1 MASALDDLRVLDLSD
16 SIAAAWCTRLM
27 ADFGASVT
35 VLEPPHGL
43 RIRQLDPRDQ
53 HDRSIAATYVLANKQ
68 SMVVD
73 RAQPGASAVL
83 RDLVAGADVV
93 VHSHREWLEAGA
105 IDLEAVHEAR
115 PEFVSIAITAHGELG
130 PRAGL
135 PGNDLTTYA
144 WSGWGSVNGRADRE
158 PIKGSGISAS
168 LTAGTSAYGAV
179 MIALCHRELSGRGQ
193 HIDMA
198 ETEGMAMIFGRSMLR
213 AQYENAIPQ
222 RNAET
227 EMSATYPG
235 QVADGYLTTAAR
247 GGPRLASA
255 LRALELDDL
264 ADLIP
269 EPPGPGRRAPAPPEV
284 QEGMRAKLAELDRD
298 EIFDRLS
305 PLHFSVGP
313 VWDVGDLMHNRHL
326 RAREFFKPP
335 AEDPDGAEFPGPPFG
350 MTVTPARLRSSMPE
364 VGAHSVA
371 ALRDLAGYD
380 DARIAE
386 LEQSGVIA
394 SGAPV

>member
-1 MASALDDLRVLDLSD
+1 MASALNDLLVLDLSD

-35 VLEPPHGL
+35 LLEPPNGL
-43 RIRQLDPRDQ
+43 SIRRLDPRDQ
-53 HDRSIAATYVLANKQ
+53 SDRSIAAMYVLANKR
-68 SMVVD
+68 SIVLD
-73 RAQPGASAVL
+73 PAQPGAGAVV
-83 RDLVAGADVV
+83 RDLVAAADVV
-93 VHSHREWLEAGA
+93 VHSDRRWLEAGA
-105 IDLEAVHEAR
+105 IDLEAIHEAR
-115 PEFVSIAITAHGELG
+115 PEFVSIAITPHGEVG

-158 PIKGSGISAS
+158 PLKGSGISAS
-168 LTAGTSAYGAV
+168 LTAGASAYGAV
-179 MIALCHRELSGRGQ
+179 MIALCHRELTGRGQ

-213 AQYENAIPQ
+213 AQYENAIPG

-227 EMSATYPG
+227 EISSTYPG
-235 QVADGYLTTAAR
+235 RVADGYLTTAAR

-255 LRALELDDL
+255 LHALELDDL
-264 ADLIP
+264 ADRVP
-269 EPPGPGRRAPAPPEV
+269 DQPGPGRRAPASPEV
-284 QEGMRAKLAELDRD
+284 EAGMRAKLAELGRE

-326 RAREFFKPP
+326 RARQFFKPP
-335 AEDPDGAEFPGPPFG
+335 SDDPDEVEFPGPPWG
-350 MTVTPARLRSSMPE
+350 MDRTPARLRTSLPE
-364 VGAHSVA
+364 VGAHTFA
-371 ALRDLAGYD
+371 ALRELAGYD
-380 DARIAE
+380 EARIAE
-386 LEQSGVIA
+386 LEQSGVIT
-394 SGAPV
+394 SAPA